1 MNKSSIFPNFT
12 LLLNISVM
20 DINTNRNECREHAM
34 ADNRPQLRNLQ
45 SLRFIFIFLVFLSHY
60 PMSDGESA
68 FSPGGDCGVSFFF
81 VLSGF
86 VLSFSYSSNRSYR
99 SFMASRVRKIYP
111 LYLFALVSALLV
123 MRWNFSRANV
133 LPMLTLTQSW
143 FPDRDIYFGG
153 DPTAWF
159 ISDILFLYAIYYPL
173 RKLCMHYS
181 WGRTLEAM
189 AIVGFGYFVMASQ
202 VPEEWVNW
210 VLYVFPPMRIIDFAL
225 GILSFRAYD
234 SMRTWIIPSRW
245 MAVLQLFAI
254 SLVVG
259 ACAVWPYVPERYG
272 TVLLFYVPT
281 MVAVF
286 VFAFSDG
293 APTVVNSVL
302 SNRMF
307 VWLGSIT
314 FEFYLLHVPV
324 IKFVEVVK
332 ERLCFDGSAMAWL
345 SVTAVLTVVFSAV
358 VHKTLSIVKKNC

>member
-1 MNKSSIFPNFT
+1 MPSFFPNFT
-12 LLLNISVM
+12 LLLYISM
-20 DINTNRNECREHAM
+20 MNFKTNRNERRAYAL

-60 PMSDGESA
+60 PMSDGNCV
-68 FSPGGDCGVSFFF
+68 FNPGGDCGVSFFF

-86 VLSFSYSSNRSYR
+86 VLSFSYCSNRSYR

-111 LYLFALVSALLV
+111 LYIFALVCALLV

-133 LPMLTLTQSW
+133 LPLLTLTQSW

-173 RKLCMHYS
+173 RKLCMYYS
-181 WGRTLEAM
+181 WGRTLVAL
-189 AIVGFGYFVMASQ
+189 AIVGLCYFAVASQ
-202 VPEEWVNW
+202 VPQVWVNW
-210 VLYVFPPMRIIDFAL
+210 GLYVFPPLRMIDFAL

-234 SMRTWIIPSRW
+234 SMKNWIIPSRW

-272 TVLLFYVPT
+272 TVLLFYVPS
-281 MVAVF
+281 MVAVL

-324 IKFVEVVK
+324 IKFVEVVRDRHCHD
-332 ERLCFDGSAMAWL
+332 ECGIAWL
-345 SVTAVLTVVFSAV
+345 SVTALLTIVLSVL
-358 VHKTLSIVKKNC
+358 VHKTISIVKKNC